1 MGWTFVVILAGLALI
16 GLCTFWALDDP
27 DSTHGIIG
35 RFILWLIGL
44 GITGLL
50 VFAIVDRSRRNIFAK
65 KASVHELNVNMDE
78 DGIRDRLKYLLDRSN
93 SRVRIMST
101 YINHSTGRTNDEFL
115 NCTGYLDTVT
125 GERLEISYR
134 NVYVPGDE
142 NSDPKWVTHIDT
154 ITLRNSH
161 GVSPDDYKIDAEYIN
176 KNESAY
182 RAIVTDTMVQLISS
196 KPFK

>member
-1 MGWTFVVILAGLALI
+1 M
-16 GLCTFWALDDP
+16 
-27 DSTHGIIG
+27 
-35 RFILWLIGL
+35 
-44 GITGLL
+44 
-50 VFAIVDRSRRNIFAK
+50 
-65 KASVHELNVNMDE
+65 
-78 DGIRDRLKYLLDRSN
+78 
-93 SRVRIMST
+93 
-101 YINHSTGRTNDEFL
+101 
-115 NCTGYLDTVT
+115 T

-154 ITLRNSH
+154 ITLRNSR